1 MNYST
6 DNQTRRG
13 TTHDSNLLKF
23 MGLVENE
30 AKQDRANHTAQDDSQ
45 SYSATIFL
53 FALGKS
59 KRLYIFG
66 TNNHDQG
73 CYCAVS
79 YRKVLEND
87 LIQQGRHGVKH
98 SHVDAVSEQE
108 QNVIPI
114 GDNPFDGLVVG
125 QRGGRRLLGRQVAS
139 RARWQTWL
147 GLEN

>member
-1 MNYST
+1 MVAKEREVKEQTLESHRGQPVVNYST

-59 KRLYIFG
+59 KRLLYIFG
-66 TNNHDQG
+66 FFTN
-73 CYCAVS
+73 
-79 YRKVLEND
+79 
-87 LIQQGRHGVKH
+87 
-98 SHVDAVSEQE
+98 
-108 QNVIPI
+108 
-114 GDNPFDGLVVG
+114 
-125 QRGGRRLLGRQVAS
+125 
-139 RARWQTWL
+139 
-147 GLEN
+147 